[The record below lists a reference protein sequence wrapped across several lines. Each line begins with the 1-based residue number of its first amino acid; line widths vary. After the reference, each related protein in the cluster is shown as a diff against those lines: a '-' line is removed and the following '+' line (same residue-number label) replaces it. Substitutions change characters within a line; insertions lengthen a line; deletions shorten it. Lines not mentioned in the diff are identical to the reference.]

1 MEGDTICY
9 MSKKRRL
16 PSSEK
21 ETWSSQVGDFNTVR
35 LSSSSQSK
43 SMTDSSE
50 STNKEKS
57 LSGRK
62 KFGGWRIGW

>member
-1 MEGDTICY
+1 MLYE
-9 MSKKRRL
+9 KKSYL

-21 ETWSSQVGDFNTVR
+21 ETWSSQVGDFSTVG

-57 LSGRK
+57 VSERRSYGS
-62 KFGGWRIGW
+62 WRIGW